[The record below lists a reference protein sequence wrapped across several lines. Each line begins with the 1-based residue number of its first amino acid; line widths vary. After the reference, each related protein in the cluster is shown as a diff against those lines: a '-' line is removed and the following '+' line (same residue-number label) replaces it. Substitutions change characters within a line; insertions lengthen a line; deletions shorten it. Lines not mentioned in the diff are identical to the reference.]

1 MMSKPNKLWSNFWG
15 ALSEN
20 GYYARSPDYV
30 DIVKYVRR
38 GVWNV
43 PYVSNVY
50 LIRSDKIDEI
60 GVNPFYS
67 NEYDQDMIFTINARK
82 RVSIT
87 SSGGKNPS
95 SSYSLYLVISRS
107 FFRHLALTTLSA
119 NSLKS
124 ARL

>member
-107 FFRHLALTTLSA
+107 FFRHLA
-119 NSLKS
+119 
-124 ARL
+124 

>member
-67 NEYDQDMIFTINARK
+67 NEYDQDMIFAINARK

-87 SSGGKNPS
+87 SSGGKSPS
-95 SSYSLYLVISRS
+95 SS
-107 FFRHLALTTLSA
+107 
-119 NSLKS
+119 
-124 ARL
+124 